1 MLKFQ
6 SVMLDLLTYDCIV
19 IICVRFVFLEQ
30 ERPILVERGF
40 SLLAA
45 AVENVVFSVALAKS
59 LG

>member
-19 IICVRFVFLEQ
+19 IICVWFVFLEQ
-30 ERPILVERGF
+30 ERPISVERGF
-40 SLLAA
+40 SFFAA
-45 AVENVVFSVALAKS
+45 AVGCNVFSVALAKS